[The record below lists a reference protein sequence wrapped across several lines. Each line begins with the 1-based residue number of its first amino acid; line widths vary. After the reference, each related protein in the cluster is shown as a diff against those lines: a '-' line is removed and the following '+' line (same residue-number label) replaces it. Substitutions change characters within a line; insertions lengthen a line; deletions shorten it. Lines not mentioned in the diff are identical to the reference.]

1 MKGNVF
7 IKTKLFAALCRC
19 SVWSARSGE
28 NGAWFYV
35 YTQVLNEASGS
46 NTAFC
51 FSFCAL
57 IVTQNL

>member
-1 MKGNVF
+1 MYLLKQSCLLLYAGAVF
-7 IKTKLFAALCRC
+7 GQQG
-19 SVWSARSGE
+19 SGE

-35 YTQVLNEASGS
+35 YTHVLNEASGS
-46 NTAFC
+46 DTAFC